1 MMSDTSARA
10 RRLALTL
17 GSLARNGLIGARAA
31 RGVVFAAGAGARGGE
46 GGGGASGGAGD
57 AGCGTRACAGRSG
70 AGGDAGA
77 TGATTGGAC
86 LGTAAGVGA
95 NVRNT
100 AGVGCAAAVAVAGVM
115 AACAL
120 DMGVTMGSGTDAVKS
135 LSMPPVEP
143 IGITPPHTEQR
154 ARTPETGTL
163 AGSTRKT
170 DPHSGQETFMTVL
183 SA

>member
-1 MMSDTSARA
+1 
-10 RRLALTL
+10 
-17 GSLARNGLIGARAA
+17 
-31 RGVVFAAGAGARGGE
+31 
-46 GGGGASGGAGD
+46 
-57 AGCGTRACAGRSG
+57 
-70 AGGDAGA
+70 
-77 TGATTGGAC
+77 
-86 LGTAAGVGA
+86 
-95 NVRNT
+95 
-100 AGVGCAAAVAVAGVM
+100 M

-135 LSMPPVEP
+135 LSMRPVEP

>member
-1 MMSDTSARA
+1 M
-10 RRLALTL
+10 
-17 GSLARNGLIGARAA
+17 GAT
-31 RGVVFAAGAGARGGE
+31 
-46 GGGGASGGAGD
+46 GGASGA
-57 AGCGTRACAGRSG
+57 AACA
-70 AGGDAGA
+70 
-77 TGATTGGAC
+77 AC

-100 AGVGCAAAVAVAGVM
+100 AGVGCAAAAVAVAGVM
-115 AACAL
+115 ADCAL
-120 DMGVTMGSGTDAVKS
+120 DRGVTMGSGTDAVKS
-135 LSMPPVEP
+135 VSIRPVEP

-154 ARTPETGTL
+154 ARTPDTGTL